1 MCGLYHEGYAPDVGL
16 IKDEDFV
23 LTKIEKPKLGDDREH
38 RWRWSSANSHLGN
51 VGSSLARPDRKCQV
65 RFT

>member
-23 LTKIEKPKLGDDREH
+23 LTKIEKPKLGNDREH
-38 RWRWSSANSHLGN
+38 RWRSASANSHLEN
-51 VGSSLARPDRKCQV
+51 IGS
-65 RFT
+65 